1 MCCSPPP
8 GWHPIRSSRKVRV
21 KDQAGFG
28 DRDYMV
34 AIQALI
40 TAITFTLVLMAVRLT
55 IELDALEQE

>member
-1 MCCSPPP
+1 
-8 GWHPIRSSRKVRV
+8 
-21 KDQAGFG
+21 
-28 DRDYMV
+28 MV